1 MLAADKGRRE
11 ARVTQR
17 LVRNRARVTLTLA
30 LSLAL
35 SLTLPLSLPLSL
47 SSYCVCEPEAG
58 TPLAELRVSVG
69 QLGAGRGVCALLY
82 SFARTLRGERGKMP
96 PIARLVLPD
105 VLPAAA

>member
-1 MLAADKGRRE
+1 MFRLSRVLRE
-11 ARVTQR
+11 RGGW
-17 LVRNRARVTLTLA
+17 A
-30 LSLAL
+30 L
-35 SLTLPLSLPLSL
+35 
-47 SSYCVCEPEAG
+47 SYCVCEPEAG

>member
-1 MLAADKGRRE
+1 MLRERGGWALRSPRR
-11 ARVTQR
+11 A
-17 LVRNRARVTLTLA
+17 LTLA
-30 LSLAL
+30 LALAL
-35 SLTLPLSLPLSL
+35 SLSLPLSL